1 MTTWSY
7 FRSMQTL
14 PAFRA
19 STPDDLAVRVA
30 AAGVDSDR
38 AGVAAV
44 VQRATRLGA
53 DPVLLEIVID
63 PREPHVARQ
72 RAFGELL
79 WLLQDDAD
87 ATRPVFHDS
96 VGQPASP
103 VRAA

>member
-1 MTTWSY
+1 
-7 FRSMQTL
+7 MQTL
-14 PAFRA
+14 TAFRA

-53 DPVLLEIVID
+53 DPVIIYRRT
-63 PREPHVARQ
+63 REQMP
-72 RAFGELL
+72 FGELL
-79 WLLQDDAD
+79 WLLQGEAGS
-87 ATRPVFHDS
+87 TRSVFRSD